1 MYLIFV
7 TSFFTHAVGIVNLF
21 YLHRAG
27 CHKEQVL
34 RTSVIVFNICNFLS
48 SSVIILKWLFPQTVI
63 FATDVRI
70 SFDKFRNS
78 MTATVISKTIIT
90 TNPGKKLSENFNPF
104 GNDYIM
110 YSNICTVYLRMKM
123 KLGFH
128 LS

>member
-63 FATDVRI
+63 FAADVRI

-90 TNPGKKLSENFNPF
+90 TNPGKKLSETFNPF

>member
-34 RTSVIVFNICNFLS
+34 RTSVIVFNICDFLS

-63 FATDVRI
+63 FAADVRI

>member
-63 FATDVRI
+63 FAADVRI

-78 MTATVISKTIIT
+78 MTAAVISKTIIT